1 MWEIERLAEDNAER
15 AGATLAKAFF
25 NDPLAVYMLPDP
37 DERRTLL
44 PWHFAT
50 LARYGALFG
59 EAYTTGGGARGV
71 AVWLPPGEAEMT
83 PQRIAAAGMDEA
95 PVVLGVD
102 AWERF
107 MGVMEFLEGLH
118 AADMPGEHWYL
129 AVIGVDPE
137 AAGTGL
143 GSALLQPVLDA
154 ADKQGLS
161 CYLETAE
168 ADNQAFYE
176 KHGFAAVRQGA
187 EPTSGLDYWTFR
199 REPR

>member
-1 MWEIERLAEDNAER
+1 MRDIERLAEDDAER

-25 NDPLAVYMLPDP
+25 DDPLAVYMLPDP
-37 DERRTLL
+37 DERRRLL

-59 EAYTTGGGARGV
+59 EAYTTGSGAGGA
-71 AVWLPPGEAEMT
+71 AVWLPPGDAEMT
-83 PQRIAAAGMDEA
+83 PQRIAAAGMDQA
-95 PVVLGVD
+95 PVVLGAD

-118 AADMPGEHWYL
+118 AADMPGDHWYL
-129 AVIGVDPE
+129 AVIGVEPE
-137 AAGTGL
+137 AAGAGL
-143 GSALLQPVLDA
+143 GSALLRPVLEA
-154 ADKQGLS
+154 ADEQGLP

-168 ADNQAFYE
+168 ADNEVFYA
-176 KHGFAAVRQGA
+176 KHGFAVVRHGI
-187 EPTSGLDYWTFR
+187 EPASGLEYWTFR